1 MSTLE
6 LSSKERSQLRA
17 AAHPLKPVVQIGD
30 NGLSESVLKE
40 IDNSL
45 TAHGLI
51 KVKVAGDE
59 RQNRL
64 DILQSICD
72 NLSCASVAHVGKILT
87 LFRPSTHHP
96 ELLQAAKAPLQAS
109 ERRPGE
115 DYTPKKL
122 AAAGKTIKDQ
132 KRRAA
137 APKGN
142 AELVKKPVRKPSSP
156 GSTGAARKGPNIP
169 RRAGSALSLRAGRRS
184 RG

>member
-72 NLSCASVAHVGKILT
+72 NLSC
-87 LFRPSTHHP
+87 
-96 ELLQAAKAPLQAS
+96 
-109 ERRPGE
+109 
-115 DYTPKKL
+115 
-122 AAAGKTIKDQ
+122 
-132 KRRAA
+132 
-137 APKGN
+137 KGFIY
-142 AELVKKPVRKPSSP
+142 LY
-156 GSTGAARKGPNIP
+156 
-169 RRAGSALSLRAGRRS
+169 
-184 RG
+184 

>member
-1 MSTLE
+1 M
-6 LSSKERSQLRA
+6 
-17 AAHPLKPVVQIGD
+17 
-30 NGLSESVLKE
+30 
-40 IDNSL
+40 
-45 TAHGLI
+45 
-51 KVKVAGDE
+51 
-59 RQNRL
+59 
-64 DILQSICD
+64 
-72 NLSCASVAHVGKILT
+72 AHVGKILT

-122 AAAGKTIKDQ
+122 AAADKNIKDQ

-142 AELVKKPVRKPSSP
+142 AELVKKPVSKPSSP
-156 GSTGAARKGPNIP
+156 GAARKGPNIP

>member
-87 LFRPSTHHP
+87 LFRPSTFT
-96 ELLQAAKAPLQAS
+96 S
-109 ERRPGE
+109 ER
-115 DYTPKKL
+115 
-122 AAAGKTIKDQ
+122 A
-132 KRRAA
+132 
-137 APKGN
+137 
-142 AELVKKPVRKPSSP
+142 SSW
-156 GSTGAARKGPNIP
+156 
-169 RRAGSALSLRAGRRS
+169 
-184 RG
+184 